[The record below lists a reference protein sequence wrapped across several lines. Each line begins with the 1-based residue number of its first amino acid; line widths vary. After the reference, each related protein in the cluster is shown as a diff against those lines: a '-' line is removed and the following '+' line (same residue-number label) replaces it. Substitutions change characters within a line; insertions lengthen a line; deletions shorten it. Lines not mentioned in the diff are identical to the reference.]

1 MCPTAVKSH
10 SMKPSSI
17 RNTILSIFSLIV
29 LLACQVSSAP
39 GLSFLMPTATLTA
52 TQTGTATLTP
62 TLTATA
68 TLTATPT
75 ATQTQPPTP
84 TPTLMPAARRVV
96 IVSIDGLRPD
106 AILPAPMNNLIT
118 LMQSGAFSL
127 GAQTVFPS
135 ITLVAHSS
143 MLGGLCPAKHGV
155 FWNEYI
161 PERGYALGTDLFDLA
176 HAAGFQTTMYVGKE
190 KMRQITEPSSLDR
203 FIHINDS
210 DTALMGS
217 VVAHFPEDFGVLF
230 IHLLATDLAGHDA
243 GWMSPYQISI
253 IRQADAA
260 LGMLLAELDARNLR
274 GETLIIVT
282 SDHGGLGGGHG
293 TDARE
298 DMTIPWIAAG
308 PGIQPKTLTTL
319 VHTMDTA
326 ATAAFALGLPIP
338 DDWDGVPV
346 YEAFGLPVER
356 QSADCP
362 TEVLAP

>member
-1 MCPTAVKSH
+1 MKS
-10 SMKPSSI
+10 SPI
-17 RNTILSIFSLIV
+17 RKTILSIFSLIV

-52 TQTGTATLTP
+52 TQTATATLTP

-75 ATQTQPPTP
+75 ATETQPPTP
-84 TPTLMPAARRVV
+84 TPTLMPSVRRVV

-143 MLGGLCPAKHGV
+143 MLSGLCPAKHGV

-176 HAAGFQTTMYVGKE
+176 HAAGLETIMYVGKE

-217 VVAHFPEDFGVLF
+217 VVANFPQDFGVLF

-338 DDWDGVPV
+338 DDWDGVPI

-362 TEVLAP
+362 TEVSAP

>member
-1 MCPTAVKSH
+1 MKFSH
-10 SMKPSSI
+10 RK
-17 RNTILSIFSLIV
+17 TFLLIFSLFL

-39 GLSFLMPTATLTA
+39 ELSFLLPTATLTA
-52 TQTGTATLTP
+52 TQTAPATLTP

-75 ATQTQPPTP
+75 ATPTD
-84 TPTLMPAARRVV
+84 TPTLTPTSLPAARRVV

-106 AILPAPMNNLIT
+106 AILPAPMNNLIA

-143 MLGGLCPAKHGV
+143 MLGGLCPSKHGV
-155 FWNEYI
+155 TWNEYL
-161 PERGYALGTDLFDLA
+161 PERGYAHGTDLFDLA
-176 HAAGFQTTMYVGKE
+176 HTAGLETIMYVGKE
-190 KMRQITEPSSLDR
+190 KMRQITEPASLDR
-203 FIHINDS
+203 FIYINDS

-217 VVAHFPEDFGVLF
+217 VIGNFPRGFGVLF
-230 IHLLATDLAGHDA
+230 IHLLATDLAGHEA
-243 GWMSPYQISI
+243 GWMSPYQIGI
-253 IRQADAA
+253 IRQADVA

-293 TDARE
+293 TAARE

-308 PGIQPKTLTTL
+308 PGVQPKTLTTL

-338 DDWDGVPV
+338 ADWDGVPV

-356 QSADCP
+356 QSTECP
-362 TEVLAP
+362 